1 MRNSEIRCSRA
12 SCLDSSALIRPA
24 WVDPA
29 GPTWP
34 DTAGGGGQDG
44 HVAQGCCRQAGRRS
58 RRQARGRR
66 GLLSQP
72 DSGPRQHSGGSR
84 RGVPRLAR
92 LSRSWPLRACSLGG
106 GFVQPRT
113 PAGWVRPM
121 SFRPDVP
128 VASLAAA
135 SGDGRKTPDG
145 VGRSDSRAGPS
156 RRAVVSER
164 FSTTWPRAKNL
175 KFTPSRI
182 GPIECHPGSHCG
194 AREPYLCRHLG

>member
-1 MRNSEIRCSRA
+1 M
-12 SCLDSSALIRPA
+12 
-24 WVDPA
+24 
-29 GPTWP
+29 
-34 DTAGGGGQDG
+34 
-44 HVAQGCCRQAGRRS
+44 AQGCCRQAGRRG

-84 RGVPRLAR
+84 RGAEPRLAR
-92 LSRSWPLRACSLGG
+92 LARSWPRRACSMGE

-164 FSTTWPRAKNL
+164 FSTSWPRAKNL